1 MCFFPVADVLALAA
15 ALRALAGATRRART
29 ALWCALQVTLP
40 KSPPAAPENQQLL
53 LQGALQELC
62 SSSTS
67 SQEKSSVEH
76 ESRGSEKAEEVMKI
90 LE

>member
-1 MCFFPVADVLALAA
+1 MLALAA

-29 ALWCALQVTLP
+29 ALWCALQAALP
-40 KSPPAAPENQQLL
+40 KTPPAAPEKQQLL

-67 SQEKSSVEH
+67 SQEKSGVEL
-76 ESRGSEKAEEVMKI
+76 ESRGSGKAEEATRV